1 MPRLPEERTVGAQVT
16 TPSRTKPLQTQQSS
30 SAARPVRLMSFPSG
44 IGAGGAEIAFAS
56 APETGSRRRAAKTKT
71 PAAVIIK
78 AGIRKEYRQF
88 RMAASVPDIAHAMK
102 CPKIMVMD
110 RTNEA
115 RSRA

>member
-1 MPRLPEERTVGAQVT
+1 MPRLPEERTVGAQGDDTVAH
-16 TPSRTKPLQTQQSS
+16 KAVADAAEQQCRKTR
-30 SAARPVRLMSFPSG
+30 AAYELPKRHRR
-44 IGAGGAEIAFAS
+44 GGAEIAFAS

-102 CPKIMVMD
+102 
-110 RTNEA
+110 
-115 RSRA
+115 